1 VWFIFSWE
9 NLPFSLNK
17 VFYLFCLLFLGIAPL
32 LQYQHNISFWAWDIL
47 EERVYVM
54 LNIVILITL
63 IIYQSI
69 YTVFFLKIANFKK
82 KNDHTKVLTY
92 FFSRSKIFLLIL
104 LSLFSFTI
112 TLASRGFDLVSLMFR
127 GSEFSVYA
135 VESQTQMLLIDNFV
149 RPLSMMCLLFY
160 LIAERKKSIF
170 VLLILVTLAL
180 ITCPPS
186 GMPRFAAAALYLPL
200 VLISFPFIRR
210 RNIFPLVFLLSFLF
224 LFPFLNIF
232 RAFNPDSEITGLGFN
247 TEMFLK
253 ADFDSYYNFAIIF
266 SENIVTYGRQLLGVV
281 FFWIPRSVWSN
292 KPVGS
297 GSYIADQLGFEFSNI
312 SANFFAEGYINFGL
326 IGILLFAIVL
336 AVLTSF
342 MDAKNF
348 FDKSKSIFFTMM
360 YLLFIGLLFF
370 ILRGDLLSSFAY
382 TIGYSTSVF
391 IVTQVAKPQKDLVN

>member
-1 VWFIFSWE
+1 
-9 NLPFSLNK
+9 
-17 VFYLFCLLFLGIAPL
+17 
-32 LQYQHNISFWAWDIL
+32 
-47 EERVYVM
+47 
-54 LNIVILITL
+54 
-63 IIYQSI
+63 
-69 YTVFFLKIANFKK
+69 
-82 KNDHTKVLTY
+82 
-92 FFSRSKIFLLIL
+92 
-104 LSLFSFTI
+104 
-112 TLASRGFDLVSLMFR
+112 
-127 GSEFSVYA
+127 
-135 VESQTQMLLIDNFV
+135 
-149 RPLSMMCLLFY
+149 
-160 LIAERKKSIF
+160 
-170 VLLILVTLAL
+170 
-180 ITCPPS
+180 
-186 GMPRFAAAALYLPL
+186 
-200 VLISFPFIRR
+200 
-210 RNIFPLVFLLSFLF
+210 
-224 LFPFLNIF
+224 
-232 RAFNPDSEITGLGFN
+232 
-247 TEMFLK
+247 MFLK